1 MTIIIKHLHVHNYNI
16 TAIINYGH
24 RSFAKHE
31 SKVEVQIYRILN
43 KRNTNYIVATN
54 TTLIR
59 AVNLI
64 LTSYWFINNWIL
76 TN

>member
-1 MTIIIKHLHVHNYNI
+1 MTIIIKHLHNYNT
-16 TAIINYGH
+16 TAIINYGQ

-31 SKVEVQIYRILN
+31 SKVEVQIYHILN

-54 TTLIR
+54 STIIR
-59 AVNLI
+59 TVNLI
-64 LTSYWFINNWIL
+64 LTSYWFINNWQL

>member
-1 MTIIIKHLHVHNYNI
+1 MTIIIKDLHNYNT

-31 SKVEVQIYRILN
+31 SKVEIQICHILN
-43 KRNTNYIVATN
+43 KRNTSYIVSTN
-54 TTLIR
+54 TTIIR
-59 AVNLI
+59 TVNLI
-64 LTSYWFINNWIL
+64 LTGYWFINNCQL